1 MDGETLLKMDSYM
14 ALSIINMKLRDE
26 FHNLEDF
33 SSYYNIKIEDLTTK
47 FRNIDY
53 VYDVNLNQFI
63 SNY

>member
-33 SSYYNIKIEDLTTK
+33 TSYYNIKTEDLISK
-47 FRNIDY
+47 FHKIDY
-53 VYDVNLNQFI
+53 VYEVRLNQFI